1 MISGIHAHAD
11 LRLDTPLSD
20 IARLVRQGWL
30 SPGAVSVTEAI
41 GRLDPAEGV
50 GILAWLVEQLGSSRV
65 DSSSQSVMAQ
75 WLLQLSNFAAQTAM
89 RLQNP
94 KSG

>member
-1 MISGIHAHAD
+1 MISEMHAHAD
-11 LRLDTPLSD
+11 LRVDTPLSD
-20 IARLVRQGWL
+20 IARMVQHGWL
-30 SPGAVSVTEAI
+30 SPAAVSVTEAL
-41 GRLDPAEGV
+41 GRLDPAEGI

-65 DSSSQSVMAQ
+65 DSSSQPVMAQ
-75 WLLQLSNFAAQTAM
+75 WLLQLSKFAAQTAM